1 MKTINIKHW
10 TSDKD
15 IKFLFSILKKEK
27 EEVRFIGGCVRDLI
41 IKKRDSD
48 IDLATTIVPI
58 QVLKIL
64 KKSKIKTLVS
74 GISHGTVIAFINK
87 KKFEITTLRK
97 DIKTDGRHAI
107 VKYTGD
113 WVVDSQRRDF
123 TINAISCDFKGG
135 LYDYHNGIDDLKKG
149 KINFIGDTTKRI
161 KEDYLRILRFF
172 RFYAYYGKNNL
183 KKTDLK
189 ICKDC
194 SPFLRKLSA
203 ERIYSEFK
211 KILESDYS
219 YRALNLMK
227 KNNILQHIVFGKVDL
242 KKIENLEKFHI
253 NKKFINFYLKLCAL
267 LPENIGSLNKTIKFL
282 KLSNITIK
290 KISKIFFHKKKFV
303 LGKTKRDIL
312 KSAYIFGKDLFIDLA
327 ILDYT
332 KHKKNSVNLK
342 KYIKAINLVKKLT
355 LPKFPIEGKDV
366 LNSSIKPGPLVG
378 KILQQVEKWW
388 IENDFKPNKK
398 ECITKIKKFITT

>member
-161 KEDYLRILRFF
+161 KEDYLRILRFLRVMAMEIGQAF
-172 RFYAYYGKNNL
+172 FY
-183 KKTDLK
+183 
-189 ICKDC
+189 
-194 SPFLRKLSA
+194 S
-203 ERIYSEFK
+203 
-211 KILESDYS
+211 
-219 YRALNLMK
+219 
-227 KNNILQHIVFGKVDL
+227 
-242 KKIENLEKFHI
+242 
-253 NKKFINFYLKLCAL
+253 
-267 LPENIGSLNKTIKFL
+267 
-282 KLSNITIK
+282 
-290 KISKIFFHKKKFV
+290 
-303 LGKTKRDIL
+303 
-312 KSAYIFGKDLFIDLA
+312 
-327 ILDYT
+327 
-332 KHKKNSVNLK
+332 
-342 KYIKAINLVKKLT
+342 
-355 LPKFPIEGKDV
+355 
-366 LNSSIKPGPLVG
+366 
-378 KILQQVEKWW
+378 
-388 IENDFKPNKK
+388 
-398 ECITKIKKFITT
+398 